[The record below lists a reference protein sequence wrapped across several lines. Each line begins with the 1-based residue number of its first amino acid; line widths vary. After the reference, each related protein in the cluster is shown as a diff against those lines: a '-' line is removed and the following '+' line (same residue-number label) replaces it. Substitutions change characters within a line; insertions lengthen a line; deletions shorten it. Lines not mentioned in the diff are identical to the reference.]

1 LHQRLDKKEEKKRRR
16 RAFRSEVPLPN
27 PDMYI
32 KFTTTVCT
40 VASPINAAITTD
52 SGFPY
57 SDFSDDGTDAFANAR
72 SQRGVDSS
80 EEDIADLPVG
90 LRGRG

>member
-1 LHQRLDKKEEKKRRR
+1 
-16 RAFRSEVPLPN
+16 
-27 PDMYI
+27 MY
-32 KFTTTVCT
+32 
-40 VASPINAAITTD
+40 INAAITTD